1 MVFLCS
7 DYLKEVMKR
16 VKEMSEQKQ
25 NTFHTN
31 HRGGHFMFKLMK
43 KRIKNEKGLTLIE
56 VLAVVVILAI
66 VAMIA
71 IPAIGNL
78 IENNRIKAIKADAVN
93 IISAANLY
101 FTDVGTAEDFN
112 EDTGAD
118 YIESVGTIEEGWS
131 VKYNSDKKVAEFTG
145 KGKSGS
151 VEITFTNATI
161 DAINAETTDEG
172 EGVVIKR

>member
-25 NTFHTN
+25 NTLYTN

-71 IPAIGNL
+71 IPAIGG
-78 IENNRIKAIKADAVN
+78 IIDNNRVKAIKADAVN
-93 IISAANLY
+93 VISAANIY
-101 FTDVGTAEDFN
+101 FTDGGDGDFDSSKKEGYLQNQGSIQDGFRVTRKGELFGTGEKGN
-112 EDTGAD
+112 
-118 YIESVGTIEEGWS
+118 VTI
-131 VKYNSDKKVAEFTG
+131 EFTG
-145 KGKSGS
+145 AT
-151 VEITFTNATI
+151 VEDI
-161 DAINAETTDEG
+161 DAENAKEG
-172 EGVVIKR
+172 KNLTITKN